1 MKELSALVI
10 DEDVAVCESL
20 CQLLR
25 LLDIRARPAFNP
37 QAARLCLGENPPD
50 LIFLSNCIK
59 NESWIQ
65 IMENLQGGAKL
76 SRLPVVLVS
85 DGGACPEMDSVI
97 DVILRPASLEAVE
110 KCLRKTGY
118 Y

>member
-1 MKELSALVI
+1 VKKLSALVI
-10 DEDVAVCESL
+10 EEDVAVCESL

-25 LLDIRARPAFNP
+25 LLDIQARPAFNP
-37 QAARLCLGENPPD
+37 QAAHLCLGKNPPD
-50 LIFLSNCIK
+50 LVFLSSCIK
-59 NESWIQ
+59 GESRSQ
-65 IMENLQGGAKL
+65 IIECLRGDAAV
-76 SRLPVVLVS
+76 SRVPVVLVS
-85 DGGACPEMDSVI
+85 DGGACPEVDGVV